1 VSNVLHLPP
10 KSSQT
15 ASSIAILFLIGVFMM
30 HIQLHVPSIVCK
42 NCADK
47 VAQAIVNTDPKAAV
61 KIDLETKQVE
71 AETQTTELAL
81 KAAIA
86 AIGHTVN

>member
-1 VSNVLHLPP
+1 MP
-10 KSSQT
+10 
-15 ASSIAILFLIGVFMM
+15 
-30 HIQLHVPSIVCK
+30 IQLHVPSIVCK

-61 KIDLETKQVE
+61 KIDLETKRVE
-71 AETQTTELAL
+71 AETQATEVAVRT
-81 KAAIA
+81 AIA

>member
-1 VSNVLHLPP
+1 MP
-10 KSSQT
+10 
-15 ASSIAILFLIGVFMM
+15 
-30 HIQLHVPSIVCK
+30 IQLYVPSIICK

-61 KIDLETKQVE
+61 KIDLETKHVE
-71 AETQTTELAL
+71 AETQATELAVRT
-81 KAAIA
+81 AIA

>member
-1 VSNVLHLPP
+1 
-10 KSSQT
+10 
-15 ASSIAILFLIGVFMM
+15 MM

-42 NCADK
+42 TCADN

-61 KIDLETKQVE
+61 RIDLETKQVE
-71 AETQTTELAL
+71 AETQAPELAV
-81 KAAIA
+81 KAAIV